1 MSKLKPLA
9 GYVVVKREVEASQT
23 SSGIFLTDSAKEKPQ
38 RGEVMAVGPEKRT
51 VKSDSKGNVESTYV
65 DSQVQVGQKVLF
77 KKYGPTEVEMDGQEM
92 LLLEEEDI
100 LAIIE

>member
-1 MSKLKPLA
+1 MSKLTPLA

-23 SSGIFLTDSAKEKPQ
+23 SSGIYLTDSAKEKPQ
-38 RGEVMAVGPEKRT
+38 RGEVMAVGAGKEGKP
-51 VKSDSKGNVESTYV
+51 N
-65 DSQVQVGQKVLF
+65 QVQVGQKVLF